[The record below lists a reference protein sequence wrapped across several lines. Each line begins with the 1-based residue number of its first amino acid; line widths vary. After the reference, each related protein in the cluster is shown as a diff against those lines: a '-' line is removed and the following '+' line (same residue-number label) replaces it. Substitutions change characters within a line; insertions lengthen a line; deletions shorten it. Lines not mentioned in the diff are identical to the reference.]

1 MSREDVKIT
10 LEAAR
15 VMAGYTQAEAAR
27 QLGIAPSTLASWE
40 NNSTKLSYLEA
51 NRLAKL
57 YGIEPDL
64 LFFGKRNEFI
74 KTIREK
80 R

>member
-27 QLGIAPSTLASWE
+27 QLGVAPSTLASWE
-40 NNSTKLSYLEA
+40 SNSTKLSYLEA

-64 LFFGKRNEFI
+64 LFFGKRNDFI
-74 KTIREK
+74 RNIRK
-80 R
+80 K

>member
-27 QLGIAPSTLASWE
+27 QLGVAPSTLASWE
-40 NNSTKLSYLEA
+40 SNSTKLSYLEA

-64 LFFGKRNEFI
+64 LFLVKE
-74 KTIREK
+74 TILYET
-80 R
+80 